1 MLQVVMHRRSQHII
15 QKPLSAQRTVHR
27 KLKWKLTNSHINPF
41 RFWLNATITW
51 NRIHPYPIAHCTF
64 LGFISN
70 DVRATVFS
78 TTKTKLDFYLKKF
91 WSLGVVG
98 FLLLHLYP
106 LQNIHPKHLKALQR
120 PAVFSLSYSF
130 YICSWSHTQR
140 KNS

>member
-1 MLQVVMHRRSQHII
+1 MHRRSQHII

-78 TTKTKLDFYLKKF
+78 TTKTRFLFKKILEFRSCGFFAFTSLPTAKYSPKTFKSITKTSSFLTFLCFLYMQLK
-91 WSLGVVG
+91 
-98 FLLLHLYP
+98 
-106 LQNIHPKHLKALQR
+106 
-120 PAVFSLSYSF
+120 
-130 YICSWSHTQR
+130 SHTE
-140 KNS
+140 KELLIILNSN